1 MVGKGSGRAS
11 SRAEKIS
18 TPEDAVVPIRVIL
31 ADSQAI
37 FRVGISKILSAE
49 SDLQVVAQVE
59 TLGQT
64 LAALAS
70 TPADVLLF
78 ETGLSPT
85 PAEALSEVLKRCP
98 NLCVIALVSD
108 LSEPETVDFLRRG
121 VRGMVSRAVAPELLV
136 RCVRKTFEGETWLD
150 NRGINWVMKAFRTQA
165 AQLRSAD
172 PKHRLTEKEL
182 LIISGVTQ
190 GLRNKDIAQEIGT
203 TEQVVKNY
211 LRKIYDKLGIN
222 DRLELAL
229 YTVHERLLESGRAD
243 FVEAEAA
250 PAPASPP
257 VEPAPEGDKPRPGK
271 PGRPNQPGR

>member
-11 SRAEKIS
+11 SHAENTVAS
-18 TPEDAVVPIRVIL
+18 PDEGVPIRVVL

-49 SDLQVVAQVE
+49 PDIQVVGQVE

-64 LAALAS
+64 LAAA
-70 TPADVLLF
+70 PAADVLLF

-85 PAEALSEVLKRCP
+85 PAEALAEVLKRVP
-98 NLCVIALVSD
+98 SALAIALVSD
-108 LSEPETVDFLRRG
+108 LTEQDTVEFLRRG
-121 VRGMVSRAVAPELLV
+121 VRGIVTRAIAPELLV
-136 RCVRKTFEGETWLD
+136 RCVRKVFQGEIWLD
-150 NRGINWVMKAFRTQA
+150 NRGVNWVMKAFRAQA

-172 PKHRLTEKEL
+172 PKHRLSEKEL

-190 GLRNKDIAQEIGT
+190 GLRNKDIAKEIGT

-211 LRKIYDKLGIN
+211 LRKIYDKLAIN

-229 YTVHERLLESGRAD
+229 YTVHERLLEHARAA
-243 FVEAEAA
+243 AEESEKAA
-250 PAPASPP
+250 QAATA
-257 VEPAPEGDKPRPGK
+257 EPAGDHSAEKSRPAKLSG
-271 PGRPNQPGR
+271 PAR